1 MKRNVGILIFGDPT
15 RGGTITSETKFLSNL
30 YDKNKDECDFY
41 IITVNPTITKKVIRD
56 RDISY
61 SFPHKNVD
69 IFGEADLH
77 KLDNFSCIVTYP
89 GHSNFFGGYL
99 NDNIIKM
106 YKIIS
111 KCTNDLAIPVFVR
124 INDSEIKVRD
134 YRIMSKQ
141 RLDAGKIARE
151 EGKPDNAFMGS
162 PENVAKA
169 EDLVSW
175 KQWDYSKVYWFAN
188 GSKEACDWV
197 SETMFD
203 REDEYFRMAPKQT
216 FIDNAIYVSD
226 DIFFLVRKNY
236 ERFQYRYAPDE
247 DNEKQKLLKMIDL
260 HEGNSFSQDQ
270 YKAMMEKEFPNKFC
284 YIGFFDT
291 VNMARAKALNILFK
305 ENRYNVALKIFGK
318 GTEILT
324 KFKDKPN
331 LEVEE
336 GFIKGDSEEYF
347 DFLNGHLAYIFIGK
361 GQSHS
366 RYIGKTVYDA
376 IVARTPVAVYKKA
389 DMGHITFQSD
399 EYYFENERELK
410 NIQDKLN
417 DPEIRARWIKD
428 QAEEIFRKLPPST
441 FKFSNYGIDK
451 ETLPESICFFTPEVV
466 GKTPKVK
473 TEKIKTEKVV
483 KPVESASI
491 KPKSVSLF

>member
-1 MKRNVGILIFGDPT
+1 MKRNIGILIFGDPT

-30 YDKNKDECDFY
+30 YENNKDDSDFY

-56 RDISY
+56 RESSY
-61 SFPHKNVD
+61 NFPHKNID
-69 IFGEADLH
+69 IFGEADFH
-77 KLDNFSCIVTYP
+77 KLDNFSCLVTYP

-111 KCTNDLAIPVFVR
+111 KCTNELNIPVFIR

-134 YRIMSKQ
+134 YRLMSKQ

-169 EDLVSW
+169 EDLVAW
-175 KQWDYSKVYWFAN
+175 KQWDYNKVYWFAN
-188 GSKEACDWV
+188 GSKESCDWV

-203 REDEYFRMAPKQT
+203 REDEYFRMANKQV

-236 ERFQYRYAPDE
+236 ERFSSYDKKIESVKYNLIEPYIKD
-247 DNEKQKLLKMIDL
+247 
-260 HEGNSFSQDQ
+260 
-270 YKAMMEKEFPNKFC
+270 KFC

-291 VNMARAKALNILFK
+291 VNMARAKAMTILFK
-305 ENRYNVALKIFGK
+305 ENLYNVDLKIFGK

-331 LEVEE
+331 IEIEE

-347 DFLNGHLAYIFIGK
+347 DFLHDHLAYLFIGK

-376 IVARTPVAVYKKA
+376 IVARTPIAVYKKA
-389 DMGHITFQSD
+389 DMGHITFDSD
-399 EYYFENERELK
+399 EYYFENEKELK
-410 NIQDKLN
+410 DIQNKLS
-417 DPEIRARWIKD
+417 DPEVRERWIKD
-428 QAEEIFRKLPPST
+428 QTAEIFRKLPPST
-441 FKFSNYGIDK
+441 FKFSNYGIPK
-451 ETLPESICFFTPEVV
+451 EHIKHENCFKLEIA
-466 GKTPKVK
+466 VK
-473 TEKIKTEKVV
+473 T
-483 KPVESASI
+483 KPV
-491 KPKSVSLF
+491 KSSETISKTISKAVSLF